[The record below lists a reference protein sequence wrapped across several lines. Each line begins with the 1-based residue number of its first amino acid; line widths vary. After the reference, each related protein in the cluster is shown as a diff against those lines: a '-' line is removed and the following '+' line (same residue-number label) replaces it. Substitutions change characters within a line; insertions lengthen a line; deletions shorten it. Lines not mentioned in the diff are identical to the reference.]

1 MKPPKKPNNMFTIKG
16 VLKAEGRL
24 AATLINFMRVFQAA
38 KRTAYQ
44 AIRRGVKREEIISSL
59 QSKFIRNARWCQ
71 WACAEAEDTIRSQKE
86 LIDMYI
92 HDLEAKIE
100 KAEEKLERTEK
111 FIHRKG
117 ILNRIEE
124 LKGKLSYWQ
133 SHKEKGTVPPAVF
146 GGKKNFIALMKGKLT
161 KEDWREL
168 RSNSFTSVGQAN
180 QKGLKEQPGNANTE
194 IFFDGE
200 NFFLNVYLPP
210 EDEEIKLGRGI
221 PRRGEDWITL
231 PLSIPAPY
239 VKYLA
244 EHLATGRPYTV
255 QVIRK
260 KNRFFCHIS
269 FSLEDAKE
277 VDRSLKMAGIDLNPQ
292 VISVTI
298 VHPNG
303 NYLASRNFP
312 CPDLPYVS
320 HEKRLHIIGNL
331 CKEIAGWLKEQGV
344 TQVALEELFFNQDH
358 DTNRFFNRM
367 SHNFSHKAMFTNLV
381 IRLRKEGIAVFT
393 VDPKFTSLIGFAK
406 YKDTYGLAVHQAAAL
421 VIARRALGY
430 KEKLPREIKRLLA
443 PKEGQPHLSV
453 WGKLFG
459 IVKAVRQKA
468 RENGDYKKSWTI
480 ENYLVYAKLKTA

>member
-1 MKPPKKPNNMFTIKG
+1 MKSAKKPNNMFTVKG
-16 VLKAEGRL
+16 VLTVNERL
-24 AATLINFMRVFQAA
+24 AAILINFMRIFQAA

-44 AIRRGVKREEIISSL
+44 AIRRGIKREEIISSL
-59 QSKFIRNARWCQ
+59 QEKFIRNARWSQ
-71 WACAEAEDTIRSQKE
+71 WAYAEAEDTIRSQKE
-86 LIDMYI
+86 LIDTYI
-92 HDLEAKIE
+92 HDLKAKIA
-100 KAEEKLERTEK
+100 KAEEKLERTK
-111 FIHRKG
+111 SPIHRRG
-117 ILNRIEE
+117 ILSRIE
-124 LKGKLSYWQ
+124 KLTNKLLYWQ

-146 GGKKNFIALMKGKLT
+146 GGKKNLIALAEGKLS
-161 KEDWREL
+161 KEEWREM

-210 EDEEIKLGRGI
+210 DDERIKLGRGI
-221 PRRGEDWITL
+221 PRRDEDWVTL
-231 PLSIPAPY
+231 PLSVPAPY

-244 EHLATGRPYTV
+244 EHLATGKPYTV

-260 KNRFFCHIS
+260 KNRFFCHVS
-269 FSLEDAKE
+269 FALEDAEK
-277 VDRSLKMAGIDLNPQ
+277 VDRASKMGGIDLNPQ
-292 VISVTI
+292 VVSVAV

-303 NYLASRNFP
+303 NYLVSRNFH

-331 CKEIAGWLKEQGV
+331 CKEIAAWLKEQGV
-344 TQVALEELFFNQDH
+344 ARVALEELFFNQDH

-367 SHNFSHKAMFTNLV
+367 SHNFSHRTVFINLV

-421 VIARRALGY
+421 VIARRALGC
-430 KEKLPREIKRLLA
+430 KEKLPQEIKRLLT
-443 PKEGQPHLSV
+443 PKEGQSHLST

-459 IVKAVRQKA
+459 IVKAARKKA
-468 RENGDYKKSWTI
+468 RKNGDYKKSWTI
-480 ENYLVYAKLKTA
+480 EDYLVYAKLKTA